1 MRVEWVEMG
10 VSWWCRV
17 VVGDQSEDGEGDG
30 WSWAELGVE
39 VAGWSGGGGK
49 KWAVDGRSGWK
60 WVERVKVAYPY
71 GELLNYRNGL
81 TWDLGIYSLSLPY
94 IAYAEWGPAI

>member
-1 MRVEWVEMG
+1 MELGGNGWRRLVRVEWVEMG

-39 VAGWSGGGGK
+39 VAGWSGGGGRK
-49 KWAVDGRSGWK
+49 
-60 WVERVKVAYPY
+60 
-71 GELLNYRNGL
+71 
-81 TWDLGIYSLSLPY
+81 
-94 IAYAEWGPAI
+94 

>member
-1 MRVEWVEMG
+1 MEAAGEVEMG

-39 VAGWSGGGGK
+39 VAGWSGGGGRK
-49 KWAVDGRSGWK
+49 
-60 WVERVKVAYPY
+60 
-71 GELLNYRNGL
+71 
-81 TWDLGIYSLSLPY
+81 
-94 IAYAEWGPAI
+94 

>member
-1 MRVEWVEMG
+1 MAKWLKAVKGGAWWKWMVEWVEMG

-39 VAGWSGGGGK
+39 VAGWSGGGGRK
-49 KWAVDGRSGWK
+49 
-60 WVERVKVAYPY
+60 
-71 GELLNYRNGL
+71 
-81 TWDLGIYSLSLPY
+81 
-94 IAYAEWGPAI
+94 